1 MYAAPVKNVTVAEVI
16 ALLDEQIAKEPGGA
30 IAVDGDG
37 TLWSGDVGE
46 DLFEALLEDGAVS
59 ATAHEALVREA
70 AAEKLDT
77 SGGAVAVARR
87 IHAGYLAGTF
97 PEERVCEIMTWI
109 FAGWMPAEA
118 DAFADRVLV
127 KVGLEA
133 RLHAETLEIVAWAR
147 ARNVT
152 TFLVSASPRNVV
164 EQAARRVG
172 IDHANVASATE
183 ERDSKGFITTSV
195 VRPIPYGPGKVMHL
209 RAKLGARPL
218 YAAFGDNAFDVAML
232 REARIPV
239 AIRPKPRLVERAS
252 EVPGLLVLE
261 RRV

>member
-1 MYAAPVKNVTVAEVI
+1 VKPVTVAEVI
-16 ALLDEQIAKEPGGA
+16 ALLEEQVAGEPGGA

-37 TLWSGDVGE
+37 TLWSGDIGE
-46 DLFEALLEDGAVS
+46 DFFAALLEDGAIS
-59 ATAHEALVREA
+59 AVAHEALVREA

-77 SGGAVAVARR
+77 GGGAVAVARR
-87 IHAGYLAGTF
+87 IYASYLAGTF
-97 PEERVCEIMTWI
+97 PEERVCEIMAWS
-109 FAGWMPAEA
+109 FAGWLPADA
-118 DAFADRVLV
+118 DAFAERVLV
-127 KVGLEA
+127 KVGLDA
-133 RLHAETLEIVAWAR
+133 RLHAETLEVVEWAR
-147 ARNVT
+147 AKNVT
-152 TFLVSASPRNVV
+152 TFLVSASPRAVV

-172 IDHANVASATE
+172 IAPTNVASATE
-183 ERDSKGFITTSV
+183 ERDSSGLIVPSV
-195 VRPIPYGPGKVMHL
+195 VRPIPYGTGKVMHL

-261 RRV
+261 RR

>member
-1 MYAAPVKNVTVAEVI
+1 VYAATVKNATVAEVV
-16 ALLDEQIAKEPGGA
+16 ALLDEQIARDPGGA

-37 TLWSGDVGE
+37 TLWSGDIGE
-46 DLFEALLEDGAVS
+46 DLFEALLDDGAIS
-59 ATAHEALVREA
+59 APAHEALVREA
-70 AAEKLDT
+70 AAEKLET
-77 SGGAVAVARR
+77 HGGAVAVGRR
-87 IHAGYLAGTF
+87 IHAAYHAGTF

-109 FAGWMPAEA
+109 FAGWTPDEA

-127 KVGLEA
+127 KVGLEG

-147 ARNVT
+147 AKNVT

-172 IDHANVASATE
+172 IDRANVASATE
-183 ERDSKGFITTSV
+183 ERDSGGFIVPSV

-232 REARIPV
+232 REARIAV
-239 AIRPKPRLVERAS
+239 AVRPKPRLVERAS

-261 RRV
+261 RR